1 MRERGVTLLET
12 VIAIGVIAFGL
23 LAMGRLQMGMALGA
37 EHARSRTEALQHA
50 RMVMERLR
58 ARPYAEMTDGADVP
72 SGTGSVAYERA
83 WTVAGGIDER
93 FKRVAVAVRWLD
105 RRGEPQSVTL
115 ESLVADA
122 VLAGGPGL
130 ALMAAR
136 GTARVLARHPSV
148 PADAVPL
155 AGADAGRSAATW
167 LGASGGVLV
176 FDNATGEVVAHC
188 GALPDRASGDRA
200 CRSLEAYLLQGYI
213 EGRGLR
219 SVDVVFERL
228 QHAVAEPECMITDA
242 ADPHTG
248 RLIPLTRRYRCLI
261 RPGDHDEEPA
271 TAKVWSADVRLTGV
285 SHDATVCRQGRD
297 AAEQDAGTY
306 TLVDRSLDHQNYA
319 VVASGDCPR
328 GSFPVK

>member
-1 MRERGVTLLET
+1 MRQRGVTLLET

-50 RMVMERLR
+50 RMAMESLR
-58 ARPYAEMTDGADVP
+58 ARPYAEMADGADVP
-72 SGTGSVAYERA
+72 SGTSVAYERA
-83 WTVAGGIDER
+83 WTVGGGIDDR

-105 RRGEPQSVTL
+105 RRGEPQAVKL

-122 VLAGGPGL
+122 DLAGGPGL

-136 GTARVLARHPSV
+136 GTARMLARHPSV

-155 AGADAGRSAATW
+155 PGADAGRSAATW
-167 LGASGGVLV
+167 LGASGGALV
-176 FDNATGEVVAHC
+176 FDNATGAVVAHC
-188 GALPDRASGDRA
+188 GALPDRGSGDRA
-200 CRSLEAYLLQGYI
+200 CTPLEAYLLEGYI
-213 EGRGLR
+213 EGRGLQ
-219 SVDVVFERL
+219 SVGVVFERL
-228 QHAVAEPECMITDA
+228 QHAEAEPECEITDA

-261 RPGDHDEEPA
+261 RPGDHDDDAA
-271 TAKVWSADVRLTGV
+271 TAKVWSGRVRLTGV
-285 SHDATVCRQGRD
+285 SDGPWSAARGATP
-297 AAEQDAGTY
+297 AEQDAGTY

-319 VVASGDCPR
+319 VVASGNCPR
-328 GSFPVK
+328 